1 MGESYTEVIV
11 KKRKTTQ
18 DTIFQAL
25 LVVLTVVAVLSFF
38 VLGIVGLVILVA
50 VAVADYLLFPSFD
63 VEYEYLYVNGEIDV
77 DKIMSKQKRKR
88 IYSANL
94 RELEIMAPTGSHAL
108 DSYNNRSDIK
118 ILDYSSKM
126 ADHKTYTII
135 RQGEK
140 GMERLIFEP
149 DETILQDMK
158 RFSPR
163 EVNLQ

>member
-18 DTIFQAL
+18 DTIFKAL
-25 LVVLTVVAVLSFF
+25 LIALTVVAVLSFF
-38 VLGIVGLVILVA
+38 ALGIIGLIILVA
-50 VAVADYLLFPSFD
+50 VAILDYFLFPSFD
-63 VEYEYLYVNGEIDV
+63 VEYEYLYVNGEMDV

-108 DSYNNRSDIK
+108 DSYNNRTDIK
-118 ILDYSSKM
+118 TFDYSSQM
-126 ADHKTYTII
+126 EEHKSYTII

-140 GMERLIFEP
+140 GVERLIFEP

>member
-149 DETILQDMK
+149 DEIILQDMK
-158 RFSPR
+158 RFLPR

>member
-11 KKRKTTQ
+11 KKRKTTK

-140 GMERLIFEP
+140 GMECLIFEP

>member
-18 DTIFQAL
+18 DTICQAL

-50 VAVADYLLFPSFD
+50 VAIADYLLFPSFD

-118 ILDYSSKM
+118 ILDYSSKI